1 MSLLLWN
8 DFKRRCRNKNKTPIN
23 CSTAF
28 SKYLDHV
35 HDWAGILSLVN
46 NKKGLIT
53 QIIYTWYGCLYIAR
67 SLKICISDVFLGVG
81 GYAPMEGIDV
91 KLTVYETLLP
101 LMTTF
106 ITFPQIF
113 LLAQFVKMLTSW
125 ESNLLNILKGR
136 HGQSAINCQWSVI
149 Q

>member
-1 MSLLLWN
+1 
-8 DFKRRCRNKNKTPIN
+8 
-23 CSTAF
+23 
-28 SKYLDHV
+28 
-35 HDWAGILSLVN
+35 
-46 NKKGLIT
+46 
-53 QIIYTWYGCLYIAR
+53 
-67 SLKICISDVFLGVG
+67 
-81 GYAPMEGIDV
+81 MEGIDV

-136 HGQSAINCQWSVI
+136 HGQSTINCQ
-149 Q
+149 